1 MIDKKKI
8 EHLARL
14 ARIELSAEEKASF
27 TTQVEKILEFV
38 SYLGQVDTRGINPDF
53 YYADSQE
60 LRNDEVKISDHVA
73 QIRQAMPEKEQGQL
87 KTPKIFS

>member
-38 SYLGQVDTRGINPDF
+38 SHLRQVDTSGINPDF

-60 LRNDEVKISDHVA
+60 LRKDEVITSAHVA
-73 QIRQAMPEKEQGQL
+73 QIQQAMPEKEQGQL